1 MDRTAPVWSLIRAW
15 EICDLDLMMEQL
27 SDDAVFENV
36 PMDPI
41 VGKEAIR
48 AATAAHMALCNR
60 APWKIFNIAVNE
72 ETGAV
77 LTERIDIFELKDGR
91 TVYSPCMGSWLVNEE
106 GKITVWRDYFDLAS
120 WNRQMGA
127 DPDFAAGD
135 GGTRAVLQ
143 QAGLD

>member
-48 AATAAHMALCNR
+48 AATAAHMALCHR
-60 APWKIFNIAVNE
+60 APHAFERFGRASLRQAARALIHQPGHNFGLF
-72 ETGAV
+72 ET
-77 LTERIDIFELKDGR
+77 LTEIR
-91 TVYSPCMGSWLVNEE
+91 
-106 GKITVWRDYFDLAS
+106 
-120 WNRQMGA
+120 
-127 DPDFAAGD
+127 
-135 GGTRAVLQ
+135 
-143 QAGLD
+143 